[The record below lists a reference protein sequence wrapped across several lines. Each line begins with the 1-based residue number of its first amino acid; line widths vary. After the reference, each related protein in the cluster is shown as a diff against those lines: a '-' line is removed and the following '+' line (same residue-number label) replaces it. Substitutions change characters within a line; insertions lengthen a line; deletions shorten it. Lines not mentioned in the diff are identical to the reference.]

1 MDPVNSAGAGAGQGG
16 GGNPPANNPPANN
29 AGVNNPPAGL
39 AERPLTE
46 LFGEQERA
54 DTAIAAL
61 IAKTP
66 NLGTLAKN
74 YMNLERMLGGK
85 LEGYVQVPKEGAAPE
100 TVAAWR
106 RAVGIP
112 EKPEAYTLP
121 QMPAGV
127 EVDETRASG
136 FRKTAHDLGLSDKQF
151 QALVLWDA
159 QATAARQAE
168 YAKQF
173 KTVYPD
179 DAALQA
185 AVQRGQT
192 VLARV
197 ALRRPD
203 LRDQAQQF
211 LGHDLVFT
219 QLMAELAG
227 FFGEDQTPGSAQKA
241 GTSADVQARIEFL
254 KAETRKADLPDR
266 TRQQYLTELAG
277 LLYKT

>member
-1 MDPVNSAGAGAGQGG
+1 MDAVNNAGAGGG
-16 GGNPPANNPPANN
+16 GTPPANNTQVNNPPANN
-29 AGVNNPPAGL
+29 TAGAGL

-100 TVAAWR
+100 TVAAYH
-106 RAVGIP
+106 RAIGVP
-112 EKPEAYTLP
+112 EKPEGYTLP

-127 EVDETRASG
+127 EVDEGRAG
-136 FRKTAHDLGLSDKQF
+136 AFRTAAHQIGLSDKQF
-151 QALVLWDA
+151 QALVEWDA
-159 QATAARQAE
+159 QLTAARQAE
-168 YAKQF
+168 YQKQF
-173 KTVYPD
+173 QQVYPD

-185 AVQRGQT
+185 AVAKGQA

-254 KAETRKADLPDR
+254 KAEMRKPDLPDR